1 MAECINTIGFIFS
14 KVNTIIKCDKKRKY
28 CNPNYCCSN
37 SYCSNNNYKICVFK
51 LTKENFASS
60 TLNIS
65 THPNDAWTDFK
76 NNVVSLLNAYFIIS
90 VTKSNKLHSFN
101 AKFIKY
107 KKCDCC
113 DAILLYFK
121 YNIIPYNTS
130 DSNCTK
136 CITVTSDSNIPI
148 TSSYIENYWP
158 SSEAY
163 DNNKLCYNNMANFSY
178 KYLKSSVYTDVKFFY
193 NDKYTNQTCFITK
206 AC

>member
-1 MAECINTIGFIFS
+1 M
-14 KVNTIIKCDKKRKY
+14 
-28 CNPNYCCSN
+28 
-37 SYCSNNNYKICVFK
+37 
-51 LTKENFASS
+51 
-60 TLNIS
+60 
-65 THPNDAWTDFK
+65 
-76 NNVVSLLNAYFIIS
+76 LNAYFIIS
-90 VTKSNKLHSFN
+90 VTNNNKLHSFN

-136 CITVTSDSNIPI
+136 CIKVASGSNIPI

-158 SSEAY
+158 SSEAS

-178 KYLKSSVYTDVKFFY
+178 KHLKSSVYTDVKFFY

-206 AC
+206 TC